1 MTDAE
6 HHQQQLEQ
14 QEQEE
19 VITTHDLDLIAYKC
33 LGVAQAIRD
42 LSFLTSPEPFENMK
56 KRLVE
61 LAVEF
66 ETKRRK
72 HYEQST
78 KH

>member
-19 VITTHDLDLIAYKC
+19 LITTHHLDLIAYKC
-33 LGVAQAIRD
+33 LGVAQAVRD
-42 LSFLTSPEPFENMK
+42 LSFMRDLEPFENMK

-61 LAVEF
+61 LANEF
-66 ETKRRK
+66 ETLRRK
-72 HYEQST
+72 QYEQST